1 MSRST
6 YKIRQSWILYTYEK
20 VKNLILG
27 KEKLLDGMGCQS
39 RIEIGHL
46 ITDKGG
52 LRLHYM
58 GSTVKVALE
67 PTYKAGFQ
75 QALSA

>member
-1 MSRST
+1 
-6 YKIRQSWILYTYEK
+6 
-20 VKNLILG
+20 
-27 KEKLLDGMGCQS
+27 MGCQS
-39 RIEIGHL
+39 RIEIGHP

-58 GSTVKVALE
+58 RSTVKVALE
-67 PTYKAGFQ
+67 PTYKAGSQ